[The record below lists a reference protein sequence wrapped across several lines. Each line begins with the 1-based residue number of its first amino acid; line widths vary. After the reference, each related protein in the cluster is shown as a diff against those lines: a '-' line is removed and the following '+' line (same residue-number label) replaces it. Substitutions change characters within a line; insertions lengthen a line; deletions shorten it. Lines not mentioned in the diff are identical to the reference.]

1 MVELL
6 FGVLVATTA
15 FGLEGVLWRLGTGVE
30 VDRGFSF
37 RVDRVIVALTT
48 LSSRVG
54 RRAGVTAPLRRL
66 DERAEMGSAVDSR
79 RVPNLALADDS
90 LLYVVI
96 PDVGPLRT
104 PF

>member
-1 MVELL
+1 MELL

-15 FGLEGVLWRLGTGVE
+15 FGLEGVRWRLGIGVE
-30 VDRGFSF
+30 VERGFSF
-37 RVDRVIVALTT
+37 RADRVIVDLTT
-48 LSSRVG
+48 VSSTVG
-54 RRAGVTAPLRRL
+54 LRTGVTAPLRRL
-66 DERAEMGSAVDSR
+66 DEREAMGSADSR